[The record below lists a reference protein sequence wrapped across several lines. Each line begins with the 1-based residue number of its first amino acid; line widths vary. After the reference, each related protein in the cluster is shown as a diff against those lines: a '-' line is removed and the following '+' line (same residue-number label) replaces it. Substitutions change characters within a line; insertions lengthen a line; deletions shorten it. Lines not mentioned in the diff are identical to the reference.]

1 METYKCKYKIT
12 NLISKN
18 TLNKVGIMHLINNS
32 NNPFEIQIRQP
43 ERSIE
48 VDDKYLSTIS
58 VDKQFI

>member
-12 NLISKN
+12 NLISIN
-18 TLNKVGIMHLINNS
+18 TLNKVGIMQLINTS
-32 NNPFEIQIRQP
+32 NNPSKIQKRRP

-58 VDKQFI
+58 VEKQFI